1 MTDWMI
7 RRQPALKDIPFVLAI
22 AVHGRMVVD
31 AASKTAGM
39 QGITTGT
46 PVADA
51 KAIVPGLEVFDSRPG
66 AEAKLLKALGEW
78 CIRYTPEVGVD
89 LPDGLMLD
97 VSGCAHLW
105 GGERAYLKE
114 IVIKLRSLG
123 YDARAAMADTI
134 GAAWA
139 VARYGQTSP
148 LINSGEQL
156 QAILPLHPA
165 SLRLEPEVVVRLQK
179 LGFHRIAGFI
189 NIPRGVLR
197 RRFGEGLLLRLGQ
210 ALGEEEEF
218 LQLIYIHPP
227 YQERLPCLE
236 PITTATGIGIAVKR
250 LLETLCKRLETENKG
265 LRTAVLKCY
274 RVDGITVQADIGTGH
289 ASHNAAHLYKLFE
302 LKIPA
307 IEPALGIELF
317 VLEAP
322 EVEEASPP
330 QEKLWAAGPGL
341 ENAVVAE
348 LLDRLAGKIGA
359 EAICRFLPAE
369 HYWPE
374 RSAKPAAS
382 IQDKPATGWRLDRPR
397 PVLLLPN
404 PELIRVS
411 APIPDYP
418 PMLFHYR
425 GKLHRV
431 KKADG
436 PERIER
442 EWWLDPGEHRDYYTV
457 EDEEGRRYWVFRSG
471 HYDKDRHHHWFMH
484 GFFA

>member
-1 MTDWMI
+1 MI
-7 RRQPALKDIPFVLAI
+7 RRQPALKNIPFVLAI
-22 AVHGRMVVD
+22 AVHGRQVVD

-39 QGITTGT
+39 QGIAAGM

-51 KAIVPGLEVFDSRPG
+51 KAIVQDLEVFDSRPG

-78 CIRYTPEVGVD
+78 CIRYTPEVAVD
-89 LPDGLMLD
+89 LPGGLMLD

-114 IVIKLRSLG
+114 IILKLRALG

-139 VARYGQTSP
+139 VTRYGQASP
-148 LINSGEQL
+148 LIGSGEQL
-156 QAILPLHPA
+156 EAILPLHPA
-165 SLRLEPEVVVRLQK
+165 SLRLEPDVVSRLQK
-179 LGFHRIAGFI
+179 LGFHRIAGFV
-189 NIPRGVLR
+189 NMPRGVLR
-197 RRFGEGLLLRLGQ
+197 RRFGEGLLRRLGQ

-218 LQLIYIHPP
+218 LQPIYVHPP
-227 YQERLPCLE
+227 YQERLHCLE
-236 PITTATGIGIAVKR
+236 PIATAIGIGIAIKR
-250 LLETLCKRLETENKG
+250 LLEILCKRLEAENKG

-274 RVDGITVQADIGTGH
+274 RMDGITVQANIGTSR
-289 ASHNAAHLYKLFE
+289 ASHNVAHLYKLFE
-302 LKIPA
+302 LTIPT

-322 EVEEASPP
+322 EVEEALPP

-359 EAICRFLPAE
+359 EAIHRFLPDE

-374 RSAKPAAS
+374 RSVKPAVS

-397 PVLLLPN
+397 PILLLTN
-404 PELIRVS
+404 PEMIRVS

-431 KKADG
+431 RKADG

-471 HYDKDRHHHWFMH
+471 HYDKDRKHQWFMH